1 MIILLHLAY
10 RAALNNMVA
19 NTAINLQDS
28 TDITNN
34 FTVTDVMEGPTWIT
48 TMETHANSVI

>member
-1 MIILLHLAY
+1 
-10 RAALNNMVA
+10 MVA

-48 TMETHANSVI
+48 TMETLANSVI